1 MARRD
6 GSLMRRWFWSMYIHR
21 NRCDACQIRLVGL
34 LLNFSSSHIESFTLL
49 IARSYKL
56 AQWHPQVPRPL
67 PCDLLVL
74 LLATSLRR
82 CAVDKNIATI
92 RIEQGL
98 ARIVVL
104 KPVADSIVE
113 NHLLCFQGIAM
124 RWVVLA
130 TVHALCPCD
139 NRLHN

>member
-1 MARRD
+1 MK
-6 GSLMRRWFWSMYIHR
+6 
-21 NRCDACQIRLVGL
+21 
-34 LLNFSSSHIESFTLL
+34 FSSSHIESFTLL

-82 CAVDKNIATI
+82 CAVDENIAT

-98 ARIVVL
+98 VRIVVL
-104 KPVADSIVE
+104 VADSIGE
-113 NHLLCFQGIAM
+113 NHL
-124 RWVVLA
+124 
-130 TVHALCPCD
+130 
-139 NRLHN
+139 